1 MAGRASRLGPFSRL
15 PRRVRTALVIAGF
28 ALGAI
33 IRVVLLPV
41 PGSPDVASWK
51 TWSFGA
57 STDAT
62 ALYGVGG
69 KPPERRVIHWRGIK
83 STTEY
88 PPLALYELAV
98 VGRIYRA
105 IDPAYDDTPLLTAL
119 VKMPGVIA
127 EITLVMGLMVWGRRL
142 FGPEAATWTAL
153 AIWLNPAVIVN
164 GAALGYLDAQMA
176 APALL
181 ALVAAAGGFPAA
193 AGALTAAA
201 VLTKAQAL
209 FVAPVIV
216 LVAMRRQEDLALRF
230 MRLDKLAKRNLRSFA
245 IGASVTAAI
254 IVLPIVLRGAGPSML
269 QAVSRLASHD
279 MLSGYALNAWWLV
292 TWILRAVYALHL
304 GPFQAFT
311 MPVRI
316 LGRQR
321 FMEIAFV
328 DPKFIGSGIVALLI
342 VWVLW
347 RFGTRRSLSVWAAT
361 AGWCIFAY
369 FMFAAQVHENHLYL
383 AVPFFGLAAGLE
395 RRFRAPFYAVS
406 AICAINM
413 YVFYGIGDGRP
424 LPFERSVTGLD
435 LTVVLSLINLA
446 LFGFV
451 TSETRGTGLPD
462 RNAGV
467 DDD

>member
-1 MAGRASRLGPFSRL
+1 M
-15 PRRVRTALVIAGF
+15 RTALVIAGF
-28 ALGAI
+28 VLGAI
-33 IRVVLLPV
+33 VRIALLPV

-51 TWSFGA
+51 TWTFAA

-62 ALYGVGG
+62 SLYGVGG
-69 KPPERRVIHWRGIK
+69 NPPERRLIHWRGTK

-98 VGRIYRA
+98 VGRVYRA
-105 IDPAYDDTPLLTAL
+105 IDPTYDDTPLLTAL

-127 EITLVMGLMVWGRRL
+127 EITLVMGLLVWGRRR
-142 FGPEAATWTAL
+142 FGPQAATWTAM
-153 AIWLNPAVIVN
+153 AIWLNPAVILN

-181 ALVAAAGGFPAA
+181 AFVAAAGGFPAA

-209 FVAPVIV
+209 FIAPVIL
-216 LVAMRRQEDLALRF
+216 LVAMRKEADLALRF
-230 MRLDKLAKRNLRSFA
+230 ARLDTLAKRNLRSFVLG
-245 IGASVTAAI
+245 GAVTATV
-254 IVLPIVLRGAGPSML
+254 IVLPIVLRGAWPNMV

-292 TWILRAVYALHL
+292 TWFLRAVYALHL
-304 GPFQAFT
+304 GWFQAFT

-316 LGRQR
+316 LGRHR

-328 DPKFIGSGIVALLI
+328 DPKLIGAGIVGVLV
-342 VWVLW
+342 VWALW
-347 RFGTRRSLSVWAAT
+347 RSGTRRSLSVWAAT
-361 AGWCIFAY
+361 AGWCVFAY

-383 AVPFFGLAAGLE
+383 AVPFFALAAGLE
-395 RRFRAPFYAVS
+395 RRFRAPFYTVS

-424 LPFERSVTGLD
+424 LPFERGGTVLD
-435 LTVVLSLINLA
+435 LTVILSLVNLA
-446 LFGFV
+446 LFGWV

-462 RNAGV
+462 RNADV